1 MWNEEIIRT
10 EEITDNVLHLLSS
23 KMNGSTDD
31 VQTLLKVMACC
42 GTSTEES
49 VIDHLSESKEYPGLR
64 DGLERAVSDGF
75 VEKDDEGRFKFVHDK
90 VREAAYDLIPDKEK
104 NEVSC
109 FVLLPM

>member
-1 MWNEEIIRT
+1 
-10 EEITDNVLHLLSS
+10 
-23 KMNGSTDD
+23 MNGSSDD

-49 VIDHLSESKEYPGLR
+49 VIGHLSESTEYPGLR

-75 VEKDDEGRFKFVHDK
+75 VEKDDDGNFKFCHDK
-90 VREAAYDLIPDKEK
+90 IREAAYDLIPDKEK